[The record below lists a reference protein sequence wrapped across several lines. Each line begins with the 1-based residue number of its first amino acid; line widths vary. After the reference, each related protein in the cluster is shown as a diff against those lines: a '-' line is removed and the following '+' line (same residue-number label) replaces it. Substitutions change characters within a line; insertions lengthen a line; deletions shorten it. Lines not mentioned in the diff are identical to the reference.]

1 MLSRLFIGSYTFTPR
16 NGRRFRPPKAIRTSY
31 APGAEYQ
38 VFLLTPE
45 DSPVLIYSFR
55 PEEAPFGEPAA
66 SYRVPKD
73 QFLRIP
79 PQCARFFDCP
89 CILIGAGD
97 RLELHRE
104 EAFAR
109 RMATLSGTP
118 LPFDI
123 LRK

>member
-16 NGRRFRPPKAIRTSY
+16 NGRRFRPPKAIRASY

-55 PEEAPFGEPAA
+55 PEEAPSGEPAA
-66 SYRVPKD
+66 S
-73 QFLRIP
+73 IP
-79 PQCARFFDCP
+79 PHCARFFDCP

-104 EAFAR
+104 ETFAR
-109 RMATLSGTP
+109 RMAALSGKP